1 MNTDYTDEEIE
12 IGQGRKEIAN
22 CESNAAVPRQGLLS
36 RFWKVL
42 AGKPEADDERIN
54 LRGWFGIFLG
64 YMILLAAAV
73 LVGLQLVRG
82 GKVEWG
88 TTLWVVGA
96 MMFYLS
102 LCCSFCPL
110 PTTWLILAV
119 GSGKA
124 LEALSGAEWAAD
136 LDAVLGGWSKV
147 AVVALLGGLAT
158 TMANL
163 NEYHVFTFLLRY
175 KNISKVRQSRL
186 HEWAGKWFNK
196 GAFVLLATF
205 CFVPIPVDVVRW
217 LAISNRYPR
226 GRFFA
231 ANMLGRGSRYALMA
245 LFSDAMGL
253 GLWSIVLIQVVLV
266 LIAAKRVL
274 PKLWAKRKKRTDEG
288 PNAYDY
294 Q

>member
-1 MNTDYTDEEIE
+1 MGESGNECDCEL
-12 IGQGRKEIAN
+12 RIAD
-22 CESNAAVPRQGLLS
+22 CEFNAAVPSQRLLN

-42 AGKPEADDERIN
+42 TGKPEADDERIN
-54 LRGWFGIFLG
+54 LRGWFGFFLG

-73 LVGLQLVRG
+73 LVGLQLVG
-82 GKVEWG
+82 DGVSLEWG
-88 TTLWVVGA
+88 TALWVVGG

-110 PTTWLILAV
+110 LTTWLILAV
-119 GSGKA
+119 GSGTA
-124 LEALSGAEWAAD
+124 LGELIGPEWAGV
-136 LDAVLGGWSKV
+136 LEAVLGGWPKV

-175 KNISKVRQSRL
+175 KNIGKVRQSRL

-196 GAFVLLATF
+196 GPFILLATF

-217 LAISNRYPR
+217 LAISHRYPR
-226 GRFFA
+226 RRFFA

-245 LFSDAMGL
+245 LFSDALGL
-253 GLWSIVLIQVVLV
+253 GLWSILLIQAVLV
-266 LIAAKRVL
+266 LIAATRVL
-274 PKLWAKRKKRTDEG
+274 TKVWAKRKAQGK
-288 PNAYDY
+288 A
-294 Q
+294 

>member
-1 MNTDYTDEEIE
+1 MLTC
-12 IGQGRKEIAN
+12 RPK
-22 CESNAAVPRQGLLS
+22 
-36 RFWKVL
+36 
-42 AGKPEADDERIN
+42 ADDEQIN
-54 LRGWFGIFLG
+54 LRRWFGFFLG

-73 LVGLQLVRG
+73 LVGLWLVG
-82 GKVEWG
+82 TGSVEWG
-88 TTLWVVGA
+88 TALWVVGG

-119 GSGKA
+119 GSGAALSKLIGPEWADA
-124 LEALSGAEWAAD
+124 LE
-136 LDAVLGGWSKV
+136 AVLGGWRKV
-147 AVVALLGGLAT
+147 AVVAVLGGLAT

-175 KNISKVRQSRL
+175 KTIRKVRQSRL
-186 HEWAGKWFNK
+186 HEWAGKWFTK
-196 GAFVLLATF
+196 GPFILLATF

-217 LAISNRYPR
+217 LAISHRYPR

-253 GLWSIVLIQVVLV
+253 GLWSILLIQAVLV

-274 PKLWAKRKKRTDEG
+274 PKLWAKRKANK
-288 PNAYDY
+288 
-294 Q
+294 

>member
-12 IGQGRKEIAN
+12 IGQGRKGIAN
-22 CESNAAVPRQGLLS
+22 CEIDPEVPRQKVWSRLWKLLT
-36 RFWKVL
+36 
-42 AGKPEADDERIN
+42 GKPEADDERIN
-54 LRGWFGIFLG
+54 LRGWFALFLG
-64 YMILLAAAV
+64 YMILLAGAV
-73 LVGLQLVRG
+73 LVGLQLAGRG
-82 GKVEWG
+82 SMEWG
-88 TTLWVVGA
+88 TTLWVVGG

-124 LEALSGAEWAAD
+124 LGGLIGPEGAAALDG
-136 LDAVLGGWSKV
+136 VLGGFGKV

-175 KNISKVRQSRL
+175 KNIGKVRQSRL

-205 CFVPIPVDVVRW
+205 CFIPIPVDVVRW
-217 LAISNRYPR
+217 LAISHRYPR

-245 LFSDAMGL
+245 LFSDALGL
-253 GLWSIVLIQVVLV
+253 GLWSILLIQAVLLV
-266 LIAAKRVL
+266 IGVTRVL
-274 PKLWAKRKKRTDEG
+274 TKVWAKRKAQGK
-288 PNAYDY
+288 A
-294 Q
+294 

>member
-1 MNTDYTDEEIE
+1 
-12 IGQGRKEIAN
+12 
-22 CESNAAVPRQGLLS
+22 
-36 RFWKVL
+36 
-42 AGKPEADDERIN
+42 
-54 LRGWFGIFLG
+54 
-64 YMILLAAAV
+64 MILLAAAV
-73 LVGLQLVRG
+73 LVGLGLVG
-82 GKVEWG
+82 TDIVEWG
-88 TTLWVVGA
+88 TALWVVGG

-119 GSGKA
+119 GSGTA
-124 LEALSGAEWAAD
+124 LGELIGPEWAEV
-136 LDAVLGGWSKV
+136 LEAVLGGWPKV

-163 NEYHVFTFLLRY
+163 NEYHISTFLLRY
-175 KNISKVRQSRL
+175 KNIGKVRQNRL

-196 GAFVLLATF
+196 GPFVLLATF

-217 LAISNRYPR
+217 LAISHRYPR

-253 GLWSIVLIQVVLV
+253 GLWSILLIQAVLV
-266 LIAAKRVL
+266 VIALTRVL
-274 PKLWAKRKKRTDEG
+274 TKVWAKRKAQGK
-288 PNAYDY
+288 A
-294 Q
+294 